1 MLHDRQAREHPQLL
15 LHKTPTLLKQQ
26 RDKHRPFQEHTCGR
40 QWTHSEEEGQNS
52 KCFYYENI
60 KVALTYCVSLCQP
73 AHSQRGLP
81 QNIAFKVPS
90 HPCPINH
97 YLDTSKLYRSA
108 ETNGTSLEPLLREG
122 RGQAGSAL
130 AATGQLSSKDTVTTH
145 QKGQA
150 DNAASNGSHSKKHT
164 DSSICKR
171 QGPELQ
177 WVRLT
182 CDNCLC

>member
-108 ETNGTSLEPLLREG
+108 ENQWHITRTPTKRRQRPSRQCSRSHRTALL
-122 RGQAGSAL
+122 
-130 AATGQLSSKDTVTTH
+130 
-145 QKGQA
+145 
-150 DNAASNGSHSKKHT
+150 
-164 DSSICKR
+164 
-171 QGPELQ
+171 
-177 WVRLT
+177 
-182 CDNCLC
+182 